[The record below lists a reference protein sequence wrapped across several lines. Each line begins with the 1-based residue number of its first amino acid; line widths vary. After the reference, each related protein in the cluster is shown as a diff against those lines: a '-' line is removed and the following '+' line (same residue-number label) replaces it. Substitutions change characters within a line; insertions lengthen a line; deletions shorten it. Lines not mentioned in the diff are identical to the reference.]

1 MGGTAGSG
9 RSGRLVSILEGITRL
24 VGHHWLGAA
33 AAMTTAAKTKAPAP
47 TAQAGRTGLRCFG
60 LRGAAM
66 ARESGRE
73 GKAATEPNNEKDG
86 GDDGGRKQRERPS
99 NGRQSELKK

>member
-1 MGGTAGSG
+1 
-9 RSGRLVSILEGITRL
+9 
-24 VGHHWLGAA
+24 
-33 AAMTTAAKTKAPAP
+33 
-47 TAQAGRTGLRCFG
+47 
-60 LRGAAM
+60 M

-99 NGRQSELKK
+99 NGRQSELKKQHALAPIAKP